1 MPSILPSRGGSPA
14 LPPGPPAPPG
24 ICGPDVTVQFAATL
38 RQIQSDFRMWT
49 RDQRESACT
58 RILFPVKMP
67 TYTPG
72 MDPKAFLI
80 SAADINGW
88 DTMPLFQ
95 GASDWLRSARV
106 LACPCATPSSPKPG
120 APPFDDAHEDPSTC
134 SNSVQ
139 VAGECWLNGTVNYGT
154 FGLMVR
160 LCKDEFPIQF
170 AFAQQI
176 AEGLMRAYKSLGPHP
191 EDVTLPLAW
200 FRATF
205 FGGPAGVPT
214 AKGNRPQCACRCSLD
229 GSIVD
234 WDYVWEPVKPRTSA
248 KAPTIKAGPS
258 PPPKPPLG
266 TPPTPLPSTSG
277 PTAGGG
283 SGAGAK
289 THTVAPGDSLSKLAQ
304 KYYGDMMQWPKI
316 YAANQ
321 AVIGPNPNLIKPGQK
336 LVIPK

>member
-1 MPSILPSRGGSPA
+1 MSGSSFLPSRGPTGPT

-24 ICGPDVTVQFAATL
+24 ICGPDVTQQFAATL
-38 RQIQSDFRMWT
+38 RQIQADFRTWS
-49 RDQRESACT
+49 RDDRERACT

-67 TYTPG
+67 SYTPG

-88 DTMPLFQ
+88 DVMPLFQ

-106 LACPCATPSSPKPG
+106 LACPCATPSSPNPS
-120 APPFDDAHEDPSTC
+120 APAFDDAHEDPSTC

-139 VAGECWLNGTVNYGT
+139 VGGECWLNGTANYGT
-154 FGLMVR
+154 FGIMVR

-205 FGGPAGVPT
+205 FGGPTGIPAG
-214 AKGNRPQCACRCSLD
+214 KGNRPQCACTCSLD

-234 WDYVWEPVKPRTSA
+234 WDYVWEPIKPRASA
-248 KAPTIKAGPS
+248 KAPIIKPGAS
-258 PPPKPPLG
+258 PPPKSPPG
-266 TPPTPLPSTSG
+266 APAAPPSG
-277 PTAGGG
+277 GPPA
-283 SGAGAK
+283 SGA
-289 THTVAPGDSLSKLAQ
+289 TSHTVAAGDSLSKLAQ

-316 YAANQ
+316 YAANK